1 MPGVRGGEALT
12 WERFQVTQDTLWE
25 NRRLTL
31 GLSGCTASG
40 PPKHSRYPRTSVLPG
55 DTFWLR
61 ALHKCSSLGSGTG
74 VLQPCCKDGDFRS
87 LNPEQMKPEIAAEK
101 ITLEPVPSFQSRSH
115 EPSQLSPAALP
126 CSCLMPWDSR
136 SLSPAS
142 VSLQSWV
149 WLPKAG
155 LPKLS

>member
-1 MPGVRGGEALT
+1 MPRVRGGEALT

-40 PPKHSRYPRTSVLPG
+40 PPKHSRYPRTSILPG

-87 LNPEQMKPEIAAEK
+87 LNPEQMLESIQPCADVQETGRGWRPELRAV
-101 ITLEPVPSFQSRSH
+101 VPGQEGS
-115 EPSQLSPAALP
+115 
-126 CSCLMPWDSR
+126 SCLVGVARWDHR
-136 SLSPAS
+136 DNCQWMWDEARNCC
-142 VSLQSWV
+142 
-149 WLPKAG
+149 
-155 LPKLS
+155 